1 MLDSSRVVVD
11 ASVESFHHEDEQ
23 YWFTVRAEMGSGAIR
38 NLFRLYEDFYNFH
51 ITLLEEFP
59 VESGRAGDQP
69 RILPFIPIP
78 LPQVTDIV
86 TASRRVDLNEY
97 VHELCRL
104 PTRITHHPL
113 MEQLFTVKDGDTEMA
128 APPSQPHLSTVSN
141 STTSTTTTTTKTD
154 RRISPTTTTT
164 LGNATHHTT
173 TISTTNTNGGPTTTT
188 TTTTATNNT
197 RRGATVSGSSFG
209 HAPAVSTAALTIGS
223 TAIQGAGVGTG
234 SSGGMAVAAGT
245 MEEMVKIKI
254 AYLDDI
260 MAMRIPTSI
269 SLETL
274 RKRIFE
280 RLNIDSGKDLSY
292 RDDRGGFAT
301 LQRNADIKKAIERSG
316 GKLMIY
322 VD

>member
-1 MLDSSRVVVD
+1 
-11 ASVESFHHEDEQ
+11 
-23 YWFTVRAEMGSGAIR
+23 MGSGAIR
-38 NLFRLYEDFYNFH
+38 SLFRLYEDFYNFH
-51 ITLLEEFP
+51 IALLEEFP
-59 VESGRAGDQP
+59 VESGRTGDQP

-78 LPQVTDIV
+78 LKQVTDIV

-97 VHELCRL
+97 VHELCKL

-113 MEQLFTVKDGDTEMA
+113 IEQLFEVKDGDTEMP
-128 APPSQPHLSTVSN
+128 APPSQPHLSIAST
-141 STTSTTTTTTKTD
+141 STTSSTTTTKTD
-154 RRISPTTTTT
+154 RRTSPTT
-164 LGNATHHTT
+164 LGNATQNNT
-173 TISTTNTNGGPTTTT
+173 TISTTNTNGGAATTTT
-188 TTTTATNNT
+188 TRPNL
-197 RRGATVSGSSFG
+197 RGATAAASSFMG
-209 HAPAVSTAALTIGS
+209 HPPAVSTAALTIGS
-223 TAIQGAGVGTG
+223 TTAVPGAGVGTG
-234 SSGGMAVAAGT
+234 SSGMVIASGT

-269 SLETL
+269 SLEVL
-274 RKRIFE
+274 RNRIFE
-280 RLNIDSGKDLSY
+280 RLNIDNDKDLSY